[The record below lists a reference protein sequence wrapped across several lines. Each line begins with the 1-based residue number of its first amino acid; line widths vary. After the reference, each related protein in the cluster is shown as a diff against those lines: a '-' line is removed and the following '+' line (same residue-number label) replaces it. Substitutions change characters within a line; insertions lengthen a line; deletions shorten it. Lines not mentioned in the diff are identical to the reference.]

1 MIRVV
6 ILGQG
11 LVGTHFAVGLERL
24 KNREIN
30 DYGIPLNNKIPI
42 SYDEIKV
49 VASYDVDA
57 SKIGKTVYEVAK
69 KVFPNREIPTTLKD
83 IIVRQGIH
91 LGSLKGLP
99 FKATGRE
106 KKLGF
111 ENAMEEIIDEWRS
124 LDADVF
130 INVITTEPVE
140 PLLTLENLTE
150 KLVKGKISASQAYA
164 YMVVEYSK
172 KYRSSAFINA
182 IPSPIANDP
191 AFIELY
197 TSSRAVVFGDDG
209 ATGATPLTADILEHL
224 YQRNRRV
231 LDIAQFN
238 IGGNTDFLAL
248 NIPERNLMKKRTKST
263 IVEDIL
269 GYSVPNYIR
278 PTGCLEPVGDN
289 KFVTMMIEYLSF
301 NGFKDELY
309 IVARIN
315 DSPALAGL
323 LVDLV
328 RLGHIAL
335 KRQIYG
341 TVYEVNA
348 FYMKNP
354 GPKDAKAI
362 AKIKAYY
369 RLLEWLGVKDER
381 EEEP

>member
-289 KFVTMMIEYLSF
+289 KFVAMMIEYLSF

>member
-1 MIRVV
+1 MIKVV

-11 LVGTHFAVGLERL
+11 LVGTHFVVGLERL
-24 KNREIN
+24 KNWEIK
-30 DYGIPLNNKIPI
+30 DYGVPLNAKIPI
-42 SYDEIKV
+42 NYDEIEI
-49 VASYDVDA
+49 VASYDVD
-57 SKIGKTVYEVAK
+57 SNKVGKTVYEIATK
-69 KVFPNREIPTTLKD
+69 IFHGQEIPTTLKD
-83 IIVRQGIH
+83 IVVRQGIH
-91 LGSLKGLP
+91 LGSMRGLP
-99 FKATGRE
+99 FNVFGRE
-106 KKLGF
+106 EKLGLKT
-111 ENAMEEIIDEWRS
+111 AMEEIIDEWKS
-124 LDADVF
+124 LGADVF
-130 INVITTEPVE
+130 INIITTEPVE
-140 PLLTLENLTE
+140 PLCTIDNLT
-150 KLVKGKISASQAYA
+150 KNISNGKISASQAYA
-164 YMVVEYSK
+164 YMVAEYSK
-172 KYRSSAFINA
+172 RHRSAAFINA

-197 TSSRAVVFGDDG
+197 TNSKAVVFGDDG

-248 NIPERNLMKKRTKST
+248 DIPERNAMKKKTKST

-269 GYSVPNYIR
+269 EYSVPNYIR
-278 PTGCLEPVGDN
+278 PTGYLEPIGDK
-289 KFVTMMIEYLSF
+289 KFVAMMIEYLSF

-354 GPKDAKAI
+354 GPRDAKAM

-369 RLLEWLGVKDER
+369 NLLEWLGIKDER
-381 EEEP
+381 EMYS